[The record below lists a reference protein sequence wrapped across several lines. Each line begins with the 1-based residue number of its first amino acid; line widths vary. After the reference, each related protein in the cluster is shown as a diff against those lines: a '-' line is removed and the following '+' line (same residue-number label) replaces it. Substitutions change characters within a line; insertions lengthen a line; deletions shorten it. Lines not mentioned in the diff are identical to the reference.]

1 MKKKEIN
8 KMLRENPHLRAA
20 YRLSAVRDRV
30 AMTFLKTPDEF
41 KGKIEEGVNLVY
53 SLGNSV
59 FVNIKGDVR
68 SGIRYN
74 VIEPVLDELE
84 LKKYDLVMTKM
95 LLQAAIE
102 KPHKTEAEFRA
113 KLKKLV
119 TKSTKITK
127 DRVPVEKLN
136 EKGLFYGGKVPVT
149 RVEFNKIHYFLIRN
163 VIESGILVP
172 LLMDPYIED
181 IHCIGLS
188 NISLIHKKFKAL
200 ITSISFGS
208 EDELEKYVLRMAER
222 IGRPVSISKPIADG
236 ALPDGSRINIIYSED
251 VSVRGPSFTIR
262 KFSAVPLSIC
272 QLMQWGT
279 FDTKMGAYIWL
290 AMENGLSLFVCGETA
305 SGKTTTLNAALP
317 FIQHSSKIYTTED
330 TLEVLPPHDTWQ
342 RLLTRESGPKEQ
354 HVDAFVLLKAALRSR
369 PDYIIVGEIRG
380 TEGAVAFQAMQ
391 TGHAVL
397 ATFHASSVRK
407 MIQRFTG
414 DPIRVPI
421 SFIDNLN
428 IVVIQMAVY
437 VGGRFLRRMLAVE
450 EILGFDKESDAVL
463 TRKVFYW
470 EPDRDMFVFAGLYNS
485 YMLEEKIAA
494 TQGYIDKTKIYDEL
508 NQRAKILDKMI
519 DKNIMGYNEVKDTII
534 GYQKEGLAGLPFAL

>member
-8 KMLRENPHLRAA
+8 KMLQENPHLRAA
-20 YRLSAVRDRV
+20 YRLSAAKDRV
-30 AMTFLKTPDEF
+30 AMTFLKTPNEF
-41 KGKIEEGVNLVY
+41 KGKIEDGINLVY
-53 SLGNSV
+53 PIGNSV
-59 FVNIKGDVR
+59 FINIKGDLR
-68 SGIRYN
+68 TNLRYN
-74 VIEPVLDELE
+74 VIEPILDELE
-84 LKKYDLVMTKM
+84 EKKYELVMTKM
-95 LLQAAIE
+95 LLQAAME
-102 KPHKTEAEFRA
+102 QPHKTEAEFRA

-119 TKSTKITK
+119 KKSTRITK
-127 DRVPVEKLN
+127 NRITVDKVN
-136 EKGLFYGGKVPVT
+136 EKSLFYGGKIPVT
-149 RVEFNKIHYFLIRN
+149 RSEFNKIHYFLVRN
-163 VIESGILVP
+163 IIESGILVP
-172 LLMDPYIED
+172 LLMDPFIED
-181 IHCIGLS
+181 IHCIGIS
-188 NISLIHKKFKAL
+188 NIALIHKKFKTL
-200 ITSISFGS
+200 ITNISFAN

-236 ALPDGSRINIIYSED
+236 ALPDGSRINIIYSDD

-262 KFSAVPLSIC
+262 KFSAVPLSVC

-279 FDTKMGAYIWL
+279 FDINMGAYIWL

-354 HVDAFVLLKAALRSR
+354 HVDAFILLKAALRSR

-380 TEGAVAFQAMQ
+380 AEGAVAFQAMQ

-407 MIQRFTG
+407 MVQRFTG

-437 VGGRFLRRMLAVE
+437 VGGRFLRRMLAIE

-470 EPDRDMFVFAGLYNS
+470 EPDTDTFIFAGLYNS

-494 TQGYIDKTKIYDEL
+494 VQGYKDKTKIYDEL
-508 NQRAKILDKMI
+508 NQRAKILKTMI
-519 DKNIMGYNEVKDTII
+519 DKGIMGYNEVKDAII
-534 GYQKEGLAGLPFAL
+534 GYQKEGLTGLPFAL